1 MLSLYMFYE
10 SAFEQNDDNSSSEG
24 HDKLSEVSKPSTKVS
39 PRHTFSAAEAQQII
53 DANRQKPQA
62 KTVVNIN
69 PRSVADIM
77 SNNSNSAQQAANNH
91 TNNSLNAGQR
101 ASSLTSGYINRP
113 QRVPGRI
120 GINPTF
126 NASSI

>member
-10 SAFEQNDDNSSSEG
+10 SARSGAGSVSQSRKQSNKVLPG
-24 HDKLSEVSKPSTKVS
+24 HM
-39 PRHTFSAAEAQQII
+39 FSAAEAQNII

-62 KTVVNIN
+62 KAVVNIN
-69 PRSVADIM
+69 PKSATDVL
-77 SNNSNSAQQAANNH
+77 SNSSNSAQQAASNH

-101 ASSLTSGYINRP
+101 SASLTNGYISRP
-113 QRVPGRI
+113 QRTPSRV

-126 NASSI
+126 SASSI